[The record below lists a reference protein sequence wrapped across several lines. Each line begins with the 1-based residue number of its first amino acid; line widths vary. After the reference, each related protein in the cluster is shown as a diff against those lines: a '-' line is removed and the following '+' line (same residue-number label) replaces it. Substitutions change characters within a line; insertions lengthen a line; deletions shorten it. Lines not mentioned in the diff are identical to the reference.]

1 MEPAEP
7 PSGTSQGYILP
18 GTQRDRLNKVVFLID
33 TGFDCGGPNKPM
45 EDSYSAAGVVW
56 IAPLLTPLCA
66 ARTPLLA
73 SLMTT
78 SAPLLTPLHPSS
90 LGLSTSDTV
99 GTGVGTAKP
108 NAVANPRREKALR
121 SRPPNIIG
129 VGSLSSA
136 ILPASAPKG
145 GKRARRAFQALR
157 AAAADAKII
166 FDKRRRALPRDS
178 LPLDPESKRQALM
191 RDWSRWAIDK
201 LIRRSKIRELS
212 ARSTRISISLR
223 SVPKS
228 IGLVS
233 SASAPFSN
241 AWRLV
246 SASAIGGYHNDRN
259 IRPQRLGFG

>member
-191 RDWSRWAIDK
+191 RDWSRWAIDR
-201 LIRRSKIRELS
+201 LIRRSKLELRALNAHLDFATERPEVDWFGQQRLS
-212 ARSTRISISLR
+212 AAFH
-223 SVPKS
+223 
-228 IGLVS
+228 S
-233 SASAPFSN
+233 SAPRIGVA
-241 AWRLV
+241 
-246 SASAIGGYHNDRN
+246 AIGGNHNDWN
-259 IRPQRLGFG
+259 VRPHGLRFG